1 MTSLPA
7 LLTDPVRRPRAVEA
21 LAGVVQDEVQSR
33 TGISGI
39 ALKTAYKAVTAIKS
53 DIVFKAVDYMLP
65 DFAQALDPFWTAR
78 SGQPFG
84 TYLTSRSAEAAE
96 ALLGVTDQ
104 RAANPDHAA
113 LAKIYNGIRPKAQG
127 MVASALPRLGAAVE
141 SIAT

>member
-1 MTSLPA
+1 MSQETHKRKKG
-7 LLTDPVRRPRAVEA
+7 TDARRATLVV
-21 LAGVVQDEVQSR
+21 GVYEI
-33 TGISGI
+33 TP
-39 ALKTAYKAVTAIKS
+39 L
-53 DIVFKAVDYMLP
+53 
-65 DFAQALDPFWTAR
+65 QALDPFWTAR

-141 SIAT
+141 SVAT